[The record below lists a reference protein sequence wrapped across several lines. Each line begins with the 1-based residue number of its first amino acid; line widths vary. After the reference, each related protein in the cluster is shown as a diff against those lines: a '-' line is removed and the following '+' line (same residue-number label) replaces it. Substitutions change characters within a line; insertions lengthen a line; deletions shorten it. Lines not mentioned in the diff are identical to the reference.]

1 MLSSERLMQLN
12 LIILSQRR
20 LRGGFTRMSKYRWK
34 KEIPNMEWFFI
45 LAEKCHT
52 RFIAWKQMPDKSECV
67 IKAQIS
73 LTWNH

>member
-1 MLSSERLMQLN
+1 
-12 LIILSQRR
+12 
-20 LRGGFTRMSKYRWK
+20 MSKYRWK